1 MSIFHRPN
9 VRFTLCLVPK
19 MVSPGET
26 LSSTAYSRRGGG
38 KGANQ
43 AVAVARAGG
52 EVALVGAVGSDGVWL
67 KDELGRAG
75 VDVEGVIVDAQVRR
89 FVSLLFLVL
98 SDEFGVLG
106 TDWTGDHPAHA

>member
-1 MSIFHRPN
+1 MTARPEDIDEFFHGMSPFR
-9 VRFTLCLVPK
+9 VKTTLRSPAASIVPK

-52 EVALVGAVGSDGVWL
+52 AVTLVGAVGGDGAWL
-67 KDELGRAG
+67 VEELRRAG
-75 VDVEGVIVDAQVRR
+75 VDVDSVA
-89 FVSLLFLVL
+89 LVL
-98 SDEFGVLG
+98 SE
-106 TDWTGDHPAHA
+106 

>member
-1 MSIFHRPN
+1 
-9 VRFTLCLVPK
+9 

-52 EVALVGAVGSDGVWL
+52 AVTLVGAVGGDGAWL
-67 KDELGRAG
+67 VEELRRAG
-75 VDVEGVIVDAQVRR
+75 VDVDSVVVDEQVRQPLPSCR
-89 FVSLLFLVL
+89 CHWSLTILV
-98 SDEFGVLG
+98 
-106 TDWTGDHPAHA
+106 W